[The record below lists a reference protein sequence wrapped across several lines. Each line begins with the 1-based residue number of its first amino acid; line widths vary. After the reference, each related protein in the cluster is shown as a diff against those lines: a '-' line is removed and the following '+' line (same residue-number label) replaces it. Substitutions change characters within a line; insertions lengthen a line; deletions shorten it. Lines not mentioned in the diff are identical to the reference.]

1 MKVIQINTF
10 SNKSTGSIMFNIHEY
25 LKKNNIDSYVVW
37 GRGRKQLNDHEY
49 YMNNRLS
56 VYMHALYTRIS
67 GKTGFASKKDTKKL
81 LNWIDKINPD
91 VILLHNLHGYYINIE
106 MLFNYF
112 KTHKNIRIIWTLHD
126 CWAFTGQCPHF
137 EYVNCDKWE
146 TCCYNCPQINRYPKT
161 FKDNSTFNYKKKK
174 ELFSNLKID
183 IITPSEWLANL
194 VKKSFLKDNHVEVIN
209 NGINTEVFKKVN
221 NDEFRKKYNL
231 ENKKILLGVSSDWT
245 DRKGLNDF
253 INLSKLLTNKYK
265 IVLVGLTKKQIKKLP
280 SNILGIS
287 NTSNV
292 LELREI
298 YSTADL
304 FLNLTHEDNYPT
316 VNLEAQAC
324 ATPVVTYDT
333 GGSKETILSGNGCLI
348 NFHELVKNIDKYIEL
363 ECNNNSIKS
372 KESMCEDYYNFIMNK
387 KYK

>member
-1 MKVIQINTF
+1 
-10 SNKSTGSIMFNIHEY
+10 
-25 LKKNNIDSYVVW
+25 
-37 GRGRKQLNDHEY
+37 
-49 YMNNRLS
+49 MNNRLS

-287 NTSNV
+287 KTSNV

-348 NFHELVKNIDKYIEL
+348 NFNELVKNIDKYIEL